1 MELQQLRCFVAVA
14 ETLHFGRAAQK
25 LDMLPASLGR
35 QVKLLEESVGVRLL
49 ARTTR
54 SVSLTATGALFLIE
68 ARELVD
74 QADTLATKFRR
85 HSNQSSTTL
94 RLGVIDSAAVGLV
107 PQLLPL
113 FHEQYPEIKVQL
125 LEQKTIRLL
134 PRLLSGRLDVA
145 IVRPPDSP
153 DSRLEFIPLFFETP
167 MVAIPVAHPLAERQE
182 ICVDDMA
189 DQPLIVPDPRSR
201 PHSHDLSMHL
211 FIEKGLSAR
220 VVQVAEEKQ
229 TIVHLVSSGIGLAI
243 VPRWTSRLGI
253 QGVRFVPLTFDEGAG
268 RKELALS
275 ACWLR
280 DAKDPVRESLLKV
293 LIDHLPAFSES
304 A

>member
-35 QVKLLEESVGVRLL
+35 QVKLLEESVGARLL
-49 ARTTR
+49 TRTTR
-54 SVSLTATGALFLIE
+54 SVSLTATGSLFLAE
-68 ARELVD
+68 ARDIVE
-74 QADTLATKFRR
+74 QADALTTKFRR
-85 HSNQSSTTL
+85 HSSQKSTTL
-94 RLGVIDSAAVGLV
+94 RLGVIDSAAMGLV

-113 FHEQYPEIKVQL
+113 FHEQFPDVEVQL

-134 PRLLSGRLDVA
+134 PRLLSGRLDLA

-153 DSRLEFIPLFFETP
+153 DPRLQFNPLFFETP
-167 MVAIPVAHPLAERQE
+167 VVAVPVTHSLAGHDE
-182 ICVDDMA
+182 ISVHDMA

-201 PHSHDLSMHL
+201 PHSHDLSIHL
-211 FIEKGLSAR
+211 FIENGLSAR

-243 VPRWTSRLGI
+243 VPRWTSRMGI
-253 QGVRFVPLTFDEGAG
+253 DGVRFLPLAFDEGAK

-280 DAKDPVRESLLKV
+280 DARDSARESFVKV
-293 LIDHLPAFSES
+293 LIDQLPALAES